1 MHRSIVIRVNT
12 HARLQSAKKQNAAPK
27 RRRAS
32 RVSSISL
39 FHSPFPSPRASLS
52 ASPFLFPDPQL
63 FVLLNAELPVPDGAR
78 EGREKKDKKEARRG
92 WIYASFVH
100 VRYTREGNKW
110 SVNYGTL
117 ERKLARTPTFYALNL
132 NPVFLSRGGGG
143 GSDRGV
149 CLLFIVPQA
158 SCARSITLPSLR
170 RREKFNLKK
179 CRRLHPPSLAVL
191 SRSPMNTHRSSLL
204 SRKRRPPAF
213 LASEASFLLRLSNF
227 CFKLFKLS
235 FWSILLGC

>member
-158 SCARSITLPSLR
+158 SCARSPFRLSGGARNLIWKNAAVSIPLPSPFFLARQWTLIARVSSRERGGPRRFSRAR
-170 RREKFNLKK
+170 RR
-179 CRRLHPPSLAVL
+179 
-191 SRSPMNTHRSSLL
+191 SSSVSQTSAL
-204 SRKRRPPAF
+204 
-213 LASEASFLLRLSNF
+213 SFL
-227 CFKLFKLS
+227 S
-235 FWSILLGC
+235 FHFGASC